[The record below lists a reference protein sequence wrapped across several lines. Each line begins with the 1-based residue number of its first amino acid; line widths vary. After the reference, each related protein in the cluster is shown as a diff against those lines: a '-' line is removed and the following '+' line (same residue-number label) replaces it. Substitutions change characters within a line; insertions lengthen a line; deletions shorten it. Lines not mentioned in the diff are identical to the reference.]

1 MNAFPM
7 MRLVPQACRAASTAE
22 ARLGLSMARM
32 PQQIRTYYGKRIDPR
47 TRFFDTASRAAR
59 PRIVAAS
66 ASSSS
71 SGSTAHMGLMLAGGS
86 FIAAAGLSAF
96 TSASVQCESARP
108 YANPSASTAP
118 VSVSTKDNNTTT
130 ISTEPQSII
139 NVYQLS
145 FGTICGVCAG
155 VFIKKGL
162 KLIAFLL
169 GGCYILL
176 QYLNSQ
182 KLVQVNW
189 SAINSKYDKLV
200 GSAAGPETA
209 SNVRGYSG
217 STLQRIWNRTTNF
230 LMADFQ
236 PRATFMAGLVLGLR
250 LG

>member
-1 MNAFPM
+1 M
-7 MRLVPQACRAASTAE
+7 AE
-22 ARLGLSMARM
+22 ARVGLSMRM
-32 PQQIRTYYGKRIDPR
+32 PQQVRTYYGKRIDPR
-47 TRFFDTASRAAR
+47 MRFEEASRQVR
-59 PRIVAAS
+59 PRAVAAS
-66 ASSSS
+66 ASN
-71 SGSTAHMGLMLAGGS
+71 SGSTTRMGLMLAGGS
-86 FIAAAGLSAF
+86 IIAAAGLSAF
-96 TSASVQCESARP
+96 TSQRVQCESARP
-108 YANPSASTAP
+108 YATPSSSP
-118 VSVSTKDNNTTT
+118 VSVETKGDTTT
-130 ISTEPQSII
+130 VSTEPQSIV

-189 SAINSKYDKLV
+189 SAINSRYDKLV
-200 GSAAGPETA
+200 GSAAGPETG
-209 SNVRGYSG
+209 SVRGYSG

>member
-1 MNAFPM
+1 M
-7 MRLVPQACRAASTAE
+7 AE
-22 ARLGLSMARM
+22 ARVGLSMRM
-32 PQQIRTYYGKRIDPR
+32 PQQVRTYYGKRIDPR
-47 TRFFDTASRAAR
+47 MRFESASRNLL
-59 PRIVAAS
+59 PRAVAAS
-66 ASSSS
+66 ASSS
-71 SGSTAHMGLMLAGGS
+71 GSTTRMGLMLGGGS
-86 FIAAAGLSAF
+86 LIAAAGLSAF
-96 TSASVQCESARP
+96 GSQKVQCESARP
-108 YANPSASTAP
+108 YATASTP
-118 VSVSTKDNNTTT
+118 IVVKDDTA
-130 ISTEPQSII
+130 IAAEPQSIV

-182 KLVQVNW
+182 RLISVNW
-189 SAINSKYDKLV
+189 SAINSRYDKLM
-200 GSAAGPETA
+200 GSAAGPETT
-209 SNVRGYSG
+209 SVRGYSG